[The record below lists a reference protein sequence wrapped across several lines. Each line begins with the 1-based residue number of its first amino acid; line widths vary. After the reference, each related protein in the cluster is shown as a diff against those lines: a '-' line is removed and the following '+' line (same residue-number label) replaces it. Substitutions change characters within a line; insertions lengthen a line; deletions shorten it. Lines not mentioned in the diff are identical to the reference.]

1 MSKPIVVGF
10 DPLRAD
16 RAPLYLAAGLARAT
30 GAVIAVA
37 CYLHDPITNA
47 VSRGEIERDLRQ
59 QALEVLTEAADETGE
74 LVAIGGPSP
83 ARAQSPPMIVPRGAG
98 SALEQPPAGS
108 QAAAP

>member
-16 RAPLYLAAGLARAT
+16 RAPLQLARAT
-30 GAVIAVA
+30 GAPVIAFA
-37 CYLHDPITNA
+37 CYLQDPITNA

-59 QALEVLTEAADETGE
+59 QALDALTEAADETAE

-83 ARAQSPPMIVPRGAG
+83 ARAQSPLMIVPRGAG
-98 SALEQPPAGS
+98 SALEQPPAGP
-108 QAAAP
+108 QAVAP

>member
-16 RAPLYLAAGLARAT
+16 RAPLHLARAT
-30 GAVIAVA
+30 GAPVIAFA

-74 LVAIGGPSP
+74 LVAIDGPSP

-98 SALEQPPAGS
+98 SALEQPPAGA